1 MVWASGDSLGS
12 ANLNDQ
18 SINTLSTGTVLVTET
33 RTPTGKGTGTTGT
46 ITWDSDYIYIC
57 SSTDS
62 WQRATLAAF

>member
-18 SINTLSTGTVLVTET
+18 SVNTMSTGTLWVTET
-33 RTPTGKGTGTTGT
+33 RTPSGASSGVTGT
-46 ITWDSDYIYIC
+46 ITWDTDYIYVC
-57 SSTDS
+57 TSTDS